1 MAARDL
7 PDLIVLDIVMPGMS
21 GFAVLRA
28 LRREPATSAIPVIM
42 ISGNLKATEQ
52 FYGERIGADDF
63 IRKPFGRAEVMAS
76 IQRLIDSGRLP
87 SHRIDNGA
95 GRADADESV
104 PADNGDGPEMLLLDD
119 PPGQATPAGPAAGE
133 GEPPSASTPGPATPA
148 GGPYNRRLRAS
159 RCIGG
164 AQPRTAAAAQAM
176 ATGLP
181 ADGRQRRR
189 RRHGCPPGTE
199 RRRNSMASPGPD
211 HRDNGQWQRPWRCR
225 HGDEAVVTADII
237 ARGPHRNCAT
247 RPDAMDAAALAVVGH
262 GI

>member
-1 MAARDL
+1 MTTLSVLNRLKGMFKDKPADAPASPETASEAWSGLRVRDSRGLRVLIVDDSPTVAAVLGRMLSEDGYEVTTRTNGEDALVAARDL

-95 GRADADESV
+95 GRAGADESV

-119 PPGQATPAGPAAGE
+119 PPGTGTTPAGPAAGD
-133 GEPPSASTPGPATPA
+133 GEPPSAST
-148 GGPYNRRLRAS
+148 
-159 RCIGG
+159 
-164 AQPRTAAAAQAM
+164 
-176 ATGLP
+176 
-181 ADGRQRRR
+181 
-189 RRHGCPPGTE
+189 
-199 RRRNSMASPGPD
+199 
-211 HRDNGQWQRPWRCR
+211 
-225 HGDEAVVTADII
+225 
-237 ARGPHRNCAT
+237 
-247 RPDAMDAAALAVVGH
+247 
-262 GI
+262 